1 MSYSNLIGEYGL
13 PWIQL
18 PARHGGMRELEM
30 RVLRRKE
37 LGNEI
42 PPQLAQDLEFAANRM
57 FLERGLELDRP
68 ASKRPVWHDFDYGIV
83 VHPPSNDRRYVGV
96 FLARHMQTGSGVDV
110 IVYELTGTDSDSR
123 GLGILRMMFEAASP
137 LDVELTHKISPREE
151 YPFLRALR
159 TSYSKA
165 HEMYLRRSDK
175 NRIVPATHDNGD
187 GLYKPPNYFVHF
199 YGVNGNFG
207 ILDSVAHEIAGLP
220 PKFRRIQPKK

>member
-1 MSYSNLIGEYGL
+1 MYYSNLIGEYGL
-13 PWIQL
+13 QWIQL
-18 PARHGGMRELEM
+18 PARHEGVRELEM

-68 ASKRPVWHDFDYGIV
+68 ASKRPVWHDFNYGIV
-83 VHPPSNDRRYVGV
+83 VHPPSKDRQYVGL
-96 FLARHMQTGSGVDV
+96 FLARHMRTRSGVDV
-110 IVYELTGTDSDSR
+110 VVYELTGTDPDSR
-123 GLGILRMMFEAASP
+123 GLGILRMMFEAANP
-137 LDVELTHKISPREE
+137 LDVELTREISPGKERH
-151 YPFLRALR
+151 FLRALR
-159 TSYSKA
+159 TSDSKA
-165 HEMYLRRSDK
+165 HEMYLRRSDE

-199 YGVNGNFG
+199 YGVNGNSE
-207 ILDSVAHEIAGLP
+207 ILDAVAREIAGLP